1 MANSKL
7 IVSDLDFDAIKTNLK
22 TFLQSQ
28 TQFQDYDF
36 EGSGLSI
43 LIDLLS
49 YNTHYMAY
57 LANMSTNELYLDSAD
72 IRNNIVSLAKMLGYT
87 PNSPRAPR
95 ASIDVVVNNGSGTS
109 ITMAKGTTFVSNVNG
124 TSYQYLTNED
134 ITTTP
139 VDGVYTFSNVAL
151 YEGTLVKFKYTVDE
165 TDVDQKFVI
174 PSANADTSTL
184 KVVVQNSASDTTSA
198 TYSLSSGYSGVSST
212 TQAYFIQETTDGKFE
227 VYFGDGVTGQKLV
240 NGNVVI
246 LEYVVTNKEV
256 SNGANTFDLQGSVG
270 GFTDVTITTNSNSQ
284 GGAEAEDNESV
295 KFNAPLN
302 FAAQDRAVTTTDY
315 ETLVKGIYPNALSV
329 SAWGGEDDET
339 PRYGIVK
346 IAIKAASGSTL
357 TDQTKLDIVNGLK
370 KYNVASVK
378 PEIVD
383 PETTSILLTSN
394 IKYDAKSTTKS
405 ATTLKSD
412 VINTI
417 TTYNTGTLQKFDG
430 VFRHSKL
437 TGLIDNTDASILS
450 NITTLKIRK
459 NFTPIIN
466 SATKYDI
473 YFRNALY
480 NPHSGHNS
488 AAGGIL
494 ASTGFK
500 VASDATNEMF
510 LDDDGNGNVRMYYLV
525 SGVKTYANSTQGTID
540 YATGQVTLNLLN
552 IASISN
558 IRGAS
563 STVIELTVQPS
574 SNDVIPVRDQIV
586 EIDVANSLIN
596 VASSFID
603 LPPVL
608 FLVLRVYWKRD
619 ECLCNK
625 YAHHLGWVS

>member
-563 STVIELTVQPS
+563 STVIELTVQPA

-596 VASSFID
+596 VEEDTFVGGSAEAGVGYTTSTS
-603 LPPVL
+603 
-608 FLVLRVYWKRD
+608 Y
-619 ECLCNK
+619 
-625 YAHHLGWVS
+625 

>member
-174 PSANADTSTL
+174 PCANADTSTL

-563 STVIELTVQPS
+563 STVIELTVQPA

-596 VASSFID
+596 VEEDTFVGGSAEAGVGYSTSSS
-603 LPPVL
+603 
-608 FLVLRVYWKRD
+608 Y
-619 ECLCNK
+619 
-625 YAHHLGWVS
+625 

>member
-198 TYSLSSGYSGVSST
+198 TYSLSSGLTGVSSDSKV
-212 TQAYFIQETTDGKFE
+212 YFIQETTDGKFE
-227 VYFGDGVTGQKLV
+227 VYFGDGVTWQKLV

-596 VASSFID
+596 VEEDTFVGGSAEAGVGYSTSSS
-603 LPPVL
+603 
-608 FLVLRVYWKRD
+608 Y
-619 ECLCNK
+619 
-625 YAHHLGWVS
+625 

>member
-246 LEYVVTNKEV
+246 LEYVVTNKEG

-596 VASSFID
+596 VEEDTFVGGSAEAGVGYSTSSS
-603 LPPVL
+603 
-608 FLVLRVYWKRD
+608 Y
-619 ECLCNK
+619 
-625 YAHHLGWVS
+625 